1 MMEVKSKYHHIR
13 REDRKK
19 ILLLCD
25 DIVCPLRET

>member
-1 MMEVKSKYHHIR
+1 MSETSKNELKYRHIR

-25 DIVCPLRET
+25 DI